1 MLTKQENLE
10 IFKVGLKTFKALQ
23 ELLCK
28 TDSELTIKEFYQL
41 HYAELQHTKDLEFIA
56 PYLLKYREHTVEQEI
71 NSNRKIIK
79 FLQSGVQAK
88 EKELL
93 DDDND

>member
-1 MLTKQENLE
+1 M
-10 IFKVGLKTFKALQ
+10 FKAGLKTFGALQ
-23 ELLCK
+23 TLLCK
-28 TDSELTIKEFYQL
+28 TDRALTVQEFYQL
-41 HYAELQHTKDLEFIA
+41 NYNELQNSQDFEVLA
-56 PYLLKYREHTVEQEI
+56 PYLLRYREHTVEQEI